1 MTTEQ
6 LKQKHKH
13 ATWSLNGSELEKHTD
28 ISIEFAIECLKD
40 IIREYKMDNVQ
51 FLSRTNQKF
60 RTIDDIILDK
70 IKNLK
75 Q

>member
-6 LKQKHKH
+6 LKQKHKN

-28 ISIEFAIECLKD
+28 ISIEFAIKLLTEIEIKFDSLKKYD
-40 IIREYKMDNVQ
+40 SANIIHEQ
-51 FLSRTNQKF
+51 
-60 RTIDDIILDK
+60 

-75 Q
+75 